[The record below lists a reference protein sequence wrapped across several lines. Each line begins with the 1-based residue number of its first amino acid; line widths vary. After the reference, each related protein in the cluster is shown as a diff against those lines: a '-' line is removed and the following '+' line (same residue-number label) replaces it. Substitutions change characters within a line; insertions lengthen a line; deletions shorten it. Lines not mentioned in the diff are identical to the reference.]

1 MINFTKMQGLG
12 NDYVFI
18 YCIDCNV
25 NTNTMSSLARFVSNR
40 HFGVGSDGVI
50 LIGDSDIADFKMRIF
65 NSDGSEAEMCGN
77 GIRCVGKFVH
87 DKGLTGKKDI
97 SIETLAGIK
106 YIRLNIENEQV
117 KSVTVDMGEPIL
129 ECENIPVDSKFREI
143 NVQVEDRV
151 FCISCVSM
159 GNPHGVIVVDDLESF
174 NIQKYGPI
182 LESDKHFPNKANI
195 EFVSVLDRKN
205 IKMRVWERGSSETL
219 ACGTGACATMVACNL
234 KGLVE
239 DKVNIHLL
247 GGDLEI
253 EWNKE
258 NNHVYMTG
266 PAETV
271 FEGEL
276 DYDNN

>member
-12 NDYVFI
+12 NDYVYI

-25 NTNTMSSLARFVSNR
+25 NTNTMSSLARFVSDR

-129 ECENIPVDSKFREI
+129 ECENIPVDSKSREI
-143 NVQVEDRV
+143 NVQAEDRT
-151 FCISCVSM
+151 FCVSCVSM
-159 GNPHGVIVVDDLESF
+159 GNPHGITVVDDLDSF

-182 LESDKHFPNKANI
+182 LENDKHFPNKANI

>member
-1 MINFTKMQGLG
+1 
-12 NDYVFI
+12 
-18 YCIDCNV
+18 
-25 NTNTMSSLARFVSNR
+25 
-40 HFGVGSDGVI
+40 
-50 LIGDSDIADFKMRIF
+50 
-65 NSDGSEAEMCGN
+65 
-77 GIRCVGKFVH
+77 
-87 DKGLTGKKDI
+87 
-97 SIETLAGIK
+97 
-106 YIRLNIENEQV
+106 
-117 KSVTVDMGEPIL
+117 MGEPIL
-129 ECENIPVDSKFREI
+129 ECENIPVDSKSREI

-234 KGLVE
+234 KRLVE